1 MIATVEN
8 VASENDASKLQDYHY
23 IQWRLRLTNK
33 RKHLRY
39 TYILQLSPSLIT
51 ISTVL
56 VA

>member
-33 RKHLRY
+33 RKHLKC